1 MAILELIGASLL
13 AFIIF
18 LVIKYYVLTK
28 MAMRFY
34 ANQGIKEYKYYPVT
48 GMAKEWMD
56 YSSSDNLKTIKY
68 IKFDDKFKG
77 EDAILS
83 NLLDR
88 ALLIFTNPNLINEF
102 LQNQQNYIKFEAPV
116 VGFKQFLGNGIALE
130 EGEKWKS
137 KRKFIS
143 KLFKFDVVVN
153 YLNSI
158 RKISKMMLDRVE
170 NDSNFSVQKSFEAIN
185 SAISVQIFMGANI
198 DDYKIDGKNP
208 YDAIDTM
215 CFEIFQHYLNLIP
228 GILGERFVKLKL
240 RKSDRIICEKVQYVR
255 QQMKNIILDTIKREK
270 SHAEQNKESENI
282 NIIAL
287 LIKEGHKL
295 DEEKEII
302 DILEL
307 TFSLYFASRDTL
319 ASVLTM
325 MLYYLIK
332 NPDYF
337 KLVEKEV
344 LSLPQNYSFSDIQKL
359 DFLQACFKETI
370 RINTSAP
377 ILFTREAKVDHKIG
391 NYNIQKGTYV
401 NVGLISNQIDET
413 YFKDPL
419 TFNPNR
425 WLDHSAENMIK
436 ENPFVY
442 LPFSGGMRN
451 CIGQHLANLQAKIV
465 LVEFVK
471 KYQIPQMPNDFVLEF
486 VIKQNY
492 QIKNPLILNLTKRQ
506 AY

>member
-1 MAILELIGASLL
+1 MGILELFGFSLL
-13 AFIIF
+13 ALIIF
-18 LVIKYYVLTK
+18 LVLKYYIFTK

-34 ANQGIKEYKYYPVT
+34 VNQGIKEYKYYPIT
-48 GMAKEWMD
+48 GMAREWMD
-56 YSSSDNLKTIKY
+56 KSSNDNLKTIKY

-88 ALLIFTNPNLINEF
+88 ALLIFIQPNLINEF
-102 LQNQQNYIKFEAPV
+102 LQNQQNYVKFEAPL
-116 VGFKQFLGNGIALE
+116 VGFKQFLGKGIALE
-130 EGEKWKS
+130 EGEKWKN

-153 YLNSI
+153 YLSSI
-158 RKISKMMLDRVE
+158 RRVSKIMLDRVE
-170 NDSNFSVQKSFEAIN
+170 DSNFQVQKYFEAIN

-198 DDYKIDGKNP
+198 DEYKIDGKNP
-208 YDAIDTM
+208 YDAIDTV
-215 CFEIFQHYLNLIP
+215 CAEIFHHYMNFIP
-228 GILGERFVKLKL
+228 AILGERFVKLKL

-270 SHAEQNKESENI
+270 SHIEQNKELDSI

-287 LIKEGHKL
+287 LIKEGHKM
-295 DEEKEII
+295 EEEQEII

-332 NPDYF
+332 NPQYF
-337 KLVEKEV
+337 KQLEKEV
-344 LSLPQNYSFSDIQKL
+344 LNLPPDYTFSDIQKL
-359 DFLQACFKETI
+359 DFLQACLKETI

-401 NVGLISNQIDET
+401 NVGLISNQLDEK

-419 TFNPNR
+419 AFNPNR
-425 WLDHSAENMIK
+425 WLDHSTENMIK
-436 ENPFVY
+436 ENPFIY

-465 LVEFVK
+465 LAEFIR
-471 KYQIPQMPNDFVLEF
+471 KYQLPELPNDFVLEF

-492 QIKNPLILNLTKRQ
+492 QIKNPLILNLKQRQ
-506 AY
+506 SS